1 MATVDDG
8 PQALP
13 TGPLPSAAPAP
24 DGAGRRASLT
34 APLVTGG
41 VVVLATVLLA
51 VRDPHVTGSY
61 GGCPLYALTGILVPR
76 VRRPAGDARPGARRP
91 GRSLVDEPAVGARRA
106 AWSSCCG
113 AAGSPSATQG
123 RRVGPAPAWAAWL
136 LMVVVVGF
144 GVLRNVPALAPWLA
158 P

>member
-1 MATVDDG
+1 VATVDDG

-13 TGPLPSAAPAP
+13 TGPLPSDAPAP

-41 VVVLATVLLA
+41 VVVLATALLA
-51 VRDPHVTGSY
+51 VRDPHVAGSY
-61 GGCPLYALTGILVPR
+61 GGCPLFALTGILCPACGGLRATHDLAHADLAGAWSMNPLWVLAVP
-76 VRRPAGDARPGARRP
+76 VVLVLW
-91 GRSLVDEPAVGARRA
+91 GRWVARA
-106 AWSSCCG
+106 A
-113 AAGSPSATQG
+113 QG
-123 RRVGPAPAWAAWL
+123 RRARPAPAWTAWL
-136 LMVVVVGF
+136 LLVVVVGF

>member
-8 PQALP
+8 PQVLP
-13 TGPLPSAAPAP
+13 TGPLPSDAPAP

-41 VVVLATVLLA
+41 VVVLATALLA

-61 GGCPLYALTGILVPR
+61 GGCPLFALTGLWCPACGGLRATHDLATGDLAGAWAMNPLWVLAVPLVI
-76 VRRPAGDARPGARRP
+76 VLW
-91 GRSLVDEPAVGARRA
+91 GRWVARA
-106 AWSSCCG
+106 A
-113 AAGSPSATQG
+113 QG
-123 RRVGPAPAWAAWL
+123 RRARPAPTWLAWVL
-136 LMVVVVGF
+136 LAVVVGF
-144 GVLRNVPALAPWLA
+144 GVLRNVPALAPWML

>member
-1 MATVDDG
+1 MTTVDDG

-13 TGPLPSAAPAP
+13 TGPLPSDAPAS

-51 VRDPHVTGSY
+51 VRDPHVEGSY
-61 GGCPLYALTGILVPR
+61 GGCPSYLLLGVWCPACGGLRATHDLATGDLAGAWSMNPLWVLAVPVVVVLWGR
-76 VRRPAGDARPGARRP
+76 WVARAAR
-91 GRSLVDEPAVGARRA
+91 GRRA
-106 AWSSCCG
+106 AI
-113 AAGSPSATQG
+113 
-123 RRVGPAPAWAAWL
+123 APTWAAWL
-136 LMVVVVGF
+136 LLVVVVGF

>member
-1 MATVDDG
+1 MPTVDDG
-8 PQALP
+8 PQVLP

-41 VVVLATVLLA
+41 VVAAATVLLA

-61 GGCPLYALTGILVPR
+61 GGCPLFALTGILCPACGGLRATHDLAHADLAGAWSMNPLWVLAVPL
-76 VRRPAGDARPGARRP
+76 VVALW
-91 GRSLVDEPAVGARRA
+91 GRWVARA
-106 AWSSCCG
+106 AR
-113 AAGSPSATQG
+113 G
-123 RRVGPAPAWAAWL
+123 RRVGPAPTWAAWL
-136 LMVVVVGF
+136 LLVVVVGF
-144 GVLRNVPALAPWLA
+144 GVARNLPVLAPWLA

>member
-61 GGCPLYALTGILVPR
+61 GGCPLYALTGMCAPR
-76 VRRPAGDARPGARRP
+76 AAACGRRTTWRTPTWPGP
-91 GRSLVDEPAVGARRA
+91 GR
-106 AWSSCCG
+106 
-113 AAGSPSATQG
+113 
-123 RRVGPAPAWAAWL
+123 
-136 LMVVVVGF
+136 
-144 GVLRNVPALAPWLA
+144 
-158 P
+158 